1 MKKLIVTFV
10 CENRHDVESVTVDM
24 EQRGDLTSDEI
35 WQLQTKGSQCMK
47 CGSKNFT
54 YRTRYKP

>member
-10 CENRHDVESVTVDM
+10 CENRHDVESVTVDL
-24 EQRGDLTSDEI
+24 ERRGDLTNDEI
-35 WQLQTKGSQCMK
+35 WALQSKNCHCKK
-47 CGSKNFT
+47 CGSKNFI